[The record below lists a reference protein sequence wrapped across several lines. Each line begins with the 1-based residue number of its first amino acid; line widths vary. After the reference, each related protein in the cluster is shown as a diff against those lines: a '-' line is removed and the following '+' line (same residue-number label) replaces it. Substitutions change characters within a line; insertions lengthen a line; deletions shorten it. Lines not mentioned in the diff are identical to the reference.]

1 MKREDLKGKAM
12 WPTTVELNDKVSQMC
27 SDPRA
32 GTLLVMGDVGYVPQH
47 SETSKYVSGSER
59 GK

>member
-1 MKREDLKGKAM
+1 M